1 MNRTEPEQLRQDV
14 LTAVVAKCPVP
25 PGRTTMMKFM
35 YILQCVCGV
44 PLGYRFRLYNY
55 GPYDDRVLTDLR
67 VAVSEKR
74 LQSRL
79 ISFANGSGAY
89 EFLPGDAGGLT
100 AIGPSS
106 QAHDFESQ
114 IDWVLTHFGRESAA
128 RMELISTVIFV
139 QNETDALMGLEEV
152 VRRVHNIKPHFTAD
166 VIASTV
172 AELAARL
179 PSTVPTLEQVN

>member
-1 MNRTEPEQLRQDV
+1 
-14 LTAVVAKCPVP
+14 
-25 PGRTTMMKFM
+25 MMKFM

-89 EFLPGDAGGLT
+89 EFLPEDAGGLT

-128 RMELISTVIFV
+128 NGTHLH
-139 QNETDALMGLEEV
+139 D
-152 VRRVHNIKPHFTAD
+152 HFC
-166 VIASTV
+166 
-172 AELAARL
+172 AE
-179 PSTVPTLEQVN
+179 